1 MRLPIRLNQLGRI
14 MSRGCLISLLS
25 LLLCSSV
32 NAEHSLSKEDKLKA
46 AYLFNFTK
54 FIEWPILAKSERP
67 SSIRICVDG
76 SSAFFEFLEELV
88 ANRRVGKLQKTV
100 EVLSLETA
108 GGCELLFV
116 REGEKKITIQ
126 LDHTVIVADSVGT
139 AFPNGALFF
148 YVEQGKLRFEIDLE
162 KINSLNVI
170 VSSELLKLARFRS

>member
-1 MRLPIRLNQLGRI
+1 
-14 MSRGCLISLLS
+14 MSEGCLISLLS

-32 NAEHSLSKEDKLKA
+32 NAENSLSKEDKLKA

-67 SSIRICVDG
+67 SSIRICVD
-76 SSAFFEFLEELV
+76 SSSEFFEFLEELA
-88 ANRRVGKLQKTV
+88 ANRKVGKLQKTV

-116 REGEKKITIQ
+116 KGGGKEITIQ
-126 LDHTVIVADSVGT
+126 LDHTVIVADSVST
-139 AFPNGALFF
+139 VFPDVALFF
-148 YVEQGKLRFEIDLE
+148 YVKKGKLRFEIDLE

-170 VSSELLKLARFRS
+170 VSSELLKLARVRS

>member
-1 MRLPIRLNQLGRI
+1 MRLPIRLNQLGKI
-14 MSRGCLISLLS
+14 ISGGCLISLLS

-32 NAEHSLSKEDKLKA
+32 NAEDSLSKEDKLKA

-76 SSAFFEFLEELV
+76 TSAFFEFLEELV
-88 ANRRVGKLQKTV
+88 ANRKVGKLQKTV
-100 EVLSLETA
+100 EVLSVETA

-116 REGEKKITIQ
+116 KGGEKEITIQ
-126 LDHTVIVADSVGT
+126 LDHTVIVADSVS
-139 AFPNGALFF
+139 AVFPDIALFF
-148 YVEQGKLRFEIDLE
+148 YVKKGKLRFEIDLE

-170 VSSELLKLARFRS
+170 VSSELLKLARVRL